1 MKPKFLLALSVA
13 GILLAACTKVAFT
26 GRKQLKM
33 LPESEL
39 VAMSLTEYN
48 QFLQQNKLSG
58 DAQKT
63 TLVREVGHNLK
74 RAIEKYYMAKGLSAE
89 LKGFNWE
96 FNLVEDPLVN
106 AWCMPGGKVVVY
118 TGILP
123 VVQNTDAMAVLL
135 GHEMAHALAYHGNE
149 RMSQMLVAQLG
160 GVALD
165 VAMHDKPQET
175 RELLQVAYGVGAQ
188 VGALLPFSRKHES
201 EADEIGLYLAAI
213 AGYDIN
219 EAPAFW
225 DRMNAKSGGGKM
237 PEFLSTHPDPGKR
250 STRLQQL
257 AAKAEE
263 HRTQYGLGERQVRK
277 SL

>member
-1 MKPKFLLALSVA
+1 MKGKSLFLSLAMA
-13 GILLAACTKVAFT
+13 IIFAACAKVAFT
-26 GRKQLKM
+26 GRSQFRA

-39 VAMSLTEYN
+39 VSMSLVEYQ
-48 QFLQQNKLSG
+48 QFLQQNKLSSNTSQV
-58 DAQKT
+58 AMI
-63 TLVREVGHNLK
+63 REVGYNIQ
-74 RAIEKYYMAKGLSAE
+74 RAIEHYYAANGLTSE

-96 FNLVEDPLVN
+96 YNLVEDKQIN

-123 VVQNTDAMAVLL
+123 VVQNTDALAILM

-160 GVALD
+160 GIALD
-165 VAMHDKPQET
+165 VAT
-175 RELLQVAYGVGAQ
+175 REKPEQTRQLLQVAYGVGTQ

-213 AGYDIN
+213 AGYN
-219 EAPAFW
+219 VQEAPAFW
-225 DRMNAKSGGGKM
+225 QRMQANGGGGV

-250 STRLQQL
+250 SSRLQSL
-257 AAKAEE
+257 AAKGEE
-263 HRTQYGLGERQVRK
+263 YRLKYGSAPKRQRK
-277 SL
+277 TI